1 MVLAGIPVR
10 DQDMFILVGLLHD
23 AGFDDT
29 AEAVVVALEA
39 EQELVALTIQ
49 DREAILRAL
58 DDPPSALAVLRAVLL
73 NEHEGRVRE
82 GLV

>member
-1 MVLAGIPVR
+1 MMLAGIPVR
-10 DQDMFILVGLLHD
+10 DRDMFILVGLLYD

-29 AEAVVVALEA
+29 AGALVVALEA
-39 EQELVALTIQ
+39 EQELVALTIE

-58 DDPPSALAVLRAVLL
+58 DDSPSALAVLRVVLL
-73 NEHEGRVRE
+73 QEHEGRVRE